1 MYWLTGAL
9 SLLIMLGVLSAAE
22 MVPVPLMPSW
32 LMTLTSSYLLLLFL
46 CMGAVLFCQQ
56 LAKRHVIVLQTS
68 ASKTPQSLG
77 LHLRLIGLALL
88 LIIGSAVQ
96 TLAHKQSADEH
107 NITAPVHVYA
117 LVQLDG
123 ISDSVGGSSTDQGY
137 RQVAHIHR
145 MMPVTDAPSPLNSE
159 YAQAIVS
166 TLSESDT
173 NLPTANSNDAPRV
186 LLSYYPKSEDAA
198 SDMRIQ
204 HLNALRPNETL
215 VMRLMVQPLDAKTVS
230 ATGFDSYHW
239 LKSRHIDGTAKV
251 IDSSGVLPQG
261 MDAKSSLVSRMRATI
276 DNWRWTLRQ
285 HRYIGWYDKST
296 AEQQATAV
304 GLSLLTGDRSL
315 ITRDTK
321 DLYQLAGISHL
332 LAISGTHVLFLAIVL
347 AGAASMLI
355 ARVRPQLYQILARWQ
370 VRWLM
375 MMAAAFIY
383 ALFTGFDVPAARTA
397 WLLLVIGMVRLT
409 LLPISTTRV
418 LLALAVLMAWA
429 DPVVLWQAGY
439 WLSFVAVAL
448 LLQYESRRQ
457 YIDDKQAPDASLMQR
472 FWHTLLPIVR
482 LQCWLFVALLP
493 LTLLLFG
500 KISLWGLLVNVVMIG
515 LFGWVLVP
523 LNLLSGVLYPIIPAL
538 ADSLWSVL
546 DTLLLCVH
554 GFMGMLADASAASVW
569 LYTPLTVGGLCVAA
583 LVLLPWLLPRGF
595 LHRGWSAPPLLLL
608 VFILAQQQTRLTGA
622 PVLYVLPLAD
632 SKLSAVLLHYPQA
645 STQATWMILA
655 DHRDR
660 SARTLPSHVRQK
672 ELTQQ
677 LITQIQALGVTRLTG
692 IIVQTPNTMLKPKD
706 IQENSTLQLGDV
718 AQDIATRLPT
728 QYYWQAGK
736 AGSTSATINN
746 QPNTL
751 PITPCQANQT
761 WQLPNNALAITAL
774 TGWTMIDDNAVWDC
788 SLSIRS
794 LEPIALKRY
803 NPQDSARPLEVLSAN
818 QSEQS
823 IAAQTHILL
832 DASTQPKVWQL
843 WSLLCPDTSNKAATD
858 NVAEMLW
865 LGHSSTPIST
875 ERLQQHSTSAVATY
889 DCAPLPAAWSLHAA
903 SSPSE

>member
-22 MVPVPLMPSW
+22 MVAVPLMPSW
-32 LMTLTSSYLLLLFL
+32 LMTLASSHLLLLFL

-56 LAKRHVIVLQTS
+56 LAKRHFILLQTS
-68 ASKTPQSLG
+68 ASKTPQSLWS
-77 LHLRLIGLALL
+77 HFRLTGLALL
-88 LIIGSAVQ
+88 LIIGSAIQ
-96 TLAHKQSADEH
+96 ALAHKQSADEH
-107 NITAPVHVYA
+107 DITAPMQVYA
-117 LVQLDG
+117 VVQLDG
-123 ISDSVGGSSTDQGY
+123 ISDSVGGSSTDRGY
-137 RQVAHIHR
+137 RQVARIHR
-145 MMPVTDAPSPLNSE
+145 MMPVTDAPHPLNSE
-159 YAQAIVS
+159 NAQAIVS
-166 TLSESDT
+166 ALSEPDTSLSTVNSD
-173 NLPTANSNDAPRV
+173 DAPRV
-186 LLSYYPKSEDAA
+186 LLSYYPKLEDAA
-198 SDMRIQ
+198 SDTHMQR
-204 HLNALRPNETL
+204 LNALRPNDTL
-215 VMRLMVQPLDAKTVS
+215 IMRLMVQPLDAKTVS
-230 ATGFDSYHW
+230 ATGFDSYQW
-239 LKSRHIDGTAKV
+239 LKSRHINGTAKV
-251 IDSSGVLPQG
+251 IDSSGVLPQD
-261 MDAKSSLVSRMRATI
+261 MDTTSSLASRMSATI

-285 HRYIGWYDKST
+285 YRYLGWTDKSP

-315 ITRDTK
+315 ITHDTK

-355 ARVRPQLYQILARWQ
+355 ARVCPQLYQRLARWQ
-370 VRWLM
+370 VRWLVM
-375 MMAAAFIY
+375 IGAAFVY

-397 WLLLVIGMVRLT
+397 WLLLVVGMVRLT
-409 LLPISTTRV
+409 LLPISTMRV

-457 YIDDKQAPDASLMQR
+457 YVDDNQAPDASLMQR
-472 FWHTLLPIVR
+472 CWHTLLSVIR
-482 LQCWLFVALLP
+482 LQCCLFVALLP

-523 LNLLSGVLYPIIPAL
+523 LNLLAGVLYPIIPTL

-546 DTLLLCVH
+546 DTLLLWVH
-554 GFMGMLADASAASVW
+554 GFMGMLADASASSVW

-608 VFILAQQQTRLTGA
+608 VFILAQQQTRLIGA

-632 SKLSAVLLHYPQA
+632 NKLSAVLLHYPQA
-645 STQATWMILA
+645 STQATWLILA

-660 SARTLPSHVRQK
+660 AARMLPSHVRQK
-672 ELTQQ
+672 ALTQQ
-677 LITQIQALGVTRLTG
+677 LSTQIQALGVTRLTG
-692 IIVQTPNTMLKPKD
+692 IIVQTPNTMPKNS
-706 IQENSTLQLGDV
+706 QEDSTLQLSGV

-736 AGSTSATINN
+736 IDSTSATINH

-761 WQLPNNALAITAL
+761 WQLPNNALTITAL
-774 TGWTMIDDNAVWDC
+774 TGWTMIDDDAVWDC
-788 SLSIRS
+788 NLSIRS
-794 LEPIALKRY
+794 HEPITLKRY
-803 NPQDSARPLEVLSAN
+803 NAQDNARPLELLSAN
-818 QSEQS
+818 HGAQS
-823 IAAQTHILL
+823 IAAQTHILI

-843 WSLLCPDTSNKAATD
+843 WSLLCPDVNNKAATD
-858 NVAEMLW
+858 TMAEMLW
-865 LGHSSTPIST
+865 LGHSSTSIST
-875 ERLQQHSTSAVATY
+875 ELLQHHSTSAVATY
-889 DCAPLPAAWSLHAA
+889 DGAPLPAAWSLPAEP
-903 SSPSE
+903 SSSK